1 MNISDDIK
9 LIHKI
14 ITNMVLFQ
22 KFKGD
27 LTLEKSIYIIH
38 RMKEKK
44 MYVIGQKVCW
54 GFHKML
60 WKKQKN
66 FFSNE
71 IIIFM
76 HANKNEKAQ
85 HSIL

>member
-60 WKKQKN
+60 CKKQ
-66 FFSNE
+66 NE
-71 IIIFM
+71 LLFQPNNYF
-76 HANKNEKAQ
+76 HGCK
-85 HSIL
+85 